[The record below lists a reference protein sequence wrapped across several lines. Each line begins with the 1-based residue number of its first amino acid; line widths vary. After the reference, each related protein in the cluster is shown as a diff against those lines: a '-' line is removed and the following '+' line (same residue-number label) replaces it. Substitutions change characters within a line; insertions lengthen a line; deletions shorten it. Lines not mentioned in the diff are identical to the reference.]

1 MQFLYDNLTAT
12 VVALMTAL
20 ILLSIQSRT
29 TQNSVAEVSRNRMEE
44 LTQTFA
50 TWLEK
55 DIGRMGENFEES
67 ERVPF
72 ENPTYTEGD
81 GGTDIT
87 TQFTF
92 YRDSTTSSD
101 DDEEYRIATRYEVSE
116 AGTRMV
122 DGEEKTLYRL
132 TREKR
137 SKELDG
143 GSSWSSWSSARGV
156 SPPALGYFQ
165 IDLLDKDANP
175 VSNPSGNEDQVHSLR
190 IRFSVV
196 SPFQNTQTFPQ
207 ATHVGSV
214 LLVRERTD
222 NQSESVEVRV
232 PEDEVACWKGN
243 WKNLTDPSG
252 TPFGCAAACLHVASG
267 GEYGSDNCKGGKGKR
282 PYWWN
287 WD

>member
-12 VVALMTAL
+12 VVALMTTL
-20 ILLSIQSRT
+20 ILLSIQARA
-29 TQNSVAEVSRNRMEE
+29 TQNNVAQVSRNRMEE

-55 DIGRMGENFEES
+55 DLERMGENFEES

-72 ENPTYTEGD
+72 ENPMYTEAD

-101 DDEEYRIATRYEVSE
+101 DEQEYRIATRYEVNQ

-122 DGEEKTLYRL
+122 DGTEKTLYKL
-132 TREKR
+132 TRTRR
-137 SKELDG
+137 SKEMDG
-143 GSSWSSWSSARGV
+143 GGWSTWSSAQGV
-156 SPPALGYFQ
+156 SPSALGYFK
-165 IDLLDKDANP
+165 IDLLDQDANP
-175 VSNPSGNEDQVHSLR
+175 VSNPESNEENVHSIR

-196 SPFQNTQTFPQ
+196 SPFQNQQTFPQ

-214 LLVRERTD
+214 LLVRDRTD
-222 NQSESVEVRV
+222 DQSEDAEINV
-232 PEDEVACWKGN
+232 PEDAMDCWRGH
-243 WKNLTDPSG
+243 WKRLTDPTGS
-252 TPFGCAAACLHVASG
+252 PFGCAAACLHVATGGKHGSSNCSSG
-267 GEYGSDNCKGGKGKR
+267 GDR
-282 PYWWN
+282 PWW
-287 WD
+287 W